1 MISSP
6 QRNQPPLGKNNRT
19 QTNTNKQ
26 KDPHLQSP
34 NSPTPHPSQPHGVPD
49 WLTHY
54 QQRGSR
60 HTFGVVAQIK
70 KAPLKR
76 WKCRKS
82 GARQRKPLQTGGGTA
97 FRGFPPRLRER
108 LAPGQQSL
116 EGGDIES
123 FWGQTA
129 AAGKWRG
136 GKKTSKSGRQRWRKQ
151 RKDFQENNDFTSGC
165 SDRARVRGR
174 TDYHTQPWLCFPEAG
189 QIGGDI

>member
-6 QRNQPPLGKNNRT
+6 RRNQPPFGKNNHARVRAHAHKQT
-19 QTNTNKQ
+19 QTNK
-26 KDPHLQSP
+26 KIHIYKAWDVEEFEVFFSSLIILAELKLKLKICKFPPPRLS

-60 HTFGVVAQIK
+60 HTFWVVAQIK

-82 GARQRKPLQTGGGTA
+82 GARQRKPLQTGSGTA

-116 EGGDIES
+116 EEVIWRVFGDRRRQQESGG
-123 FWGQTA
+123 
-129 AAGKWRG
+129 G
-136 GKKTSKSGRQRWRKQ
+136 GKN
-151 RKDFQENNDFTSGC
+151 E
-165 SDRARVRGR
+165 
-174 TDYHTQPWLCFPEAG
+174 
-189 QIGGDI
+189 